1 MSEEQDYTELLS
13 AYNEGTK
20 AVLEK
25 IRSELN
31 EDALFAKLEQE
42 YGVYDLLNFNE
53 FNLKGR
59 LERLAFHMKDFKL
72 KYLQELGKVEQVQ
85 DRLDKVIGEKYQALK
100 NGEVSLS
107 KTEIEKY
114 YLTTDKQ
121 ILELKGLLRKQ
132 EHRAEYFKAVWDA
145 FDKMGWNIRNY
156 VELNKGGF

>member
-1 MSEEQDYTELLS
+1 MSEERDYTELLS
-13 AYNEGTK
+13 VYNEGTK

-31 EDALFAKLEQE
+31 EDVLFAKMEAE

-59 LERLAFHMKDFKL
+59 LERLAYHMKDFKL
-72 KYLQELGKVEQVQ
+72 KYLQEQAKVEQVQ
-85 DRLDKVIGEKYQALK
+85 DRLDKVIGDKYQALK
-100 NGEVSLS
+100 NGEVSLT

-114 YLTTDKQ
+114 YLKTDAQ

-132 EHRAEYFKAVWDA
+132 ELRAEYFLAVWNA
-145 FDKMGWNIRNY
+145 FDKMGWFIKAY
-156 VELNKGGF
+156 IELSKAGY